1 MSGDPISSALLPFIE
16 DGWSPGAAWLVM
28 NRGSVVSRGAVGQAT
43 PETIY
48 DLASLTKPLATAT
61 LALLAHGRGDLDLDA
76 PWEENLPE
84 FRGSPW
90 AGKIGSEVLR
100 HLAGFPA
107 WLPLYLDSTPLLE
120 QLSHVAPIVDR
131 GRELYSDLGYL
142 AFGVF
147 LERIEGCSLDEA
159 FHRRV
164 CEPLGIEG
172 LGFAPD
178 GCDDAAPTEQG
189 NQYEAALAGPAGEGY
204 AFRTSMI
211 RGQVH
216 DGNAF
221 ALGGVAGHAGLF
233 GSLDPVATLALEWCT
248 AERLPWGKAASR
260 RFQVLP
266 DATYSEGWLAAGG
279 CAAAR
284 GVLPD
289 RWRGHLG
296 FTGCSLFLDPESR
309 SLAILLSN
317 RVHPTVQPRGF
328 EAPRRAFHEA
338 ASQQM
343 SSPIVVTRPKLAVPA
358 ERPSR
363 FFAIA
368 LLASVL
374 LHVCL
379 LLIAVFVPGLAK
391 ILTFAPEAAVKEE
404 TVVKFTFAPPA
415 EQDSDGAARR
425 ALEATP
431 PVPVSPAPVPS
442 VDLSATT
449 PIPQGAVPA
458 PSLPTP
464 EEAEESREEVQE
476 AEQRQE
482 AEPDRATE
490 KAQEAEEVDP
500 RPDRETA
507 PKPNESQNTESTP
520 QPPSFNLGQALREF
534 EGALDAAQAAQ
545 PRTGGVPVNVFRP
558 DAAELPFAGF
568 GVGNLEFGTRDFD
581 WNDYGR
587 QIYVA
592 IWREWHKQLYY
603 GVDEFERWAHTNQEW
618 LAKARDK
625 LEFVIESNGE
635 VSRVTLL
642 AGDGMDPLDASTRR
656 TLESV
661 VLPPLPADFPKDRE
675 VIRANFFLSGD
686 LHMMRRSLEWM
697 LKNGY
702 FNIGRDYGPLPKP
715 KERSR

>member
-1 MSGDPISSALLPFIE
+1 VSGDPISTALLPFIE

-28 NRGSVVSRGAVGQAT
+28 NRGQVVSRGAVGSAR
-43 PETIY
+43 PETVY

-76 PWEENLPE
+76 PWEQYLAE
-84 FRGSPW
+84 FRDSPW
-90 AGKIGSEVLR
+90 AGKTCSEVLR

-107 WLPLYLDSTPLLE
+107 WQALYLNAAPPLE
-120 QLSHVAPIVDR
+120 QLRHVAPIVDR

-142 AFGVF
+142 AFGLL
-147 LERIEGCSLDEA
+147 LERIEGCPLDEA
-159 FHRRV
+159 FQNRI
-164 CEPLGIEG
+164 CEPLGISG
-172 LGFAPD
+172 LAFAPA
-178 GCDDAAPTEQG
+178 GREEAAPTEQG
-189 NQYEAALAGPAGEGY
+189 NAYEAALAGQAGEGY
-204 AFRTSMI
+204 SFRQSMI
-211 RGQVH
+211 QGKVH

-233 GSLDPVATLALEWCT
+233 GSVDPVAALALEWCT
-248 AERLPWGKAASR
+248 AERLPWGKAAPR
-260 RFQVLP
+260 RFHVLSG
-266 DATYSEGWLAAGG
+266 ATYSEGWQAADG

-296 FTGCSLFLDPESR
+296 FTGCSVFVDPQSR
-309 SLAILLSN
+309 SLAVLLSN
-317 RVHPTVQPRGF
+317 RVHPTVQSRGF
-328 EAPRRAFHEA
+328 EEPRRAFHKA

-343 SSPIVVTRPKLAVPA
+343 SSSKPVSRTNVTAVA

-368 LLASVL
+368 LLVSVL
-374 LHVCL
+374 LHGCL
-379 LLIAVFVPGLAK
+379 LLIAVYVPGLAE
-391 ILTFAPEAAVKEE
+391 ILTFRPEETVQED
-404 TVVKFTFAPPA
+404 TVVKFSFAPPA

-425 ALEATP
+425 AAEATP
-431 PVPVSPAPVPS
+431 PIPPAPVPS

-449 PIPQGAVPA
+449 PVPQGAVPA

-520 QPPSFNLGQALREF
+520 QPPSFNLGEALREF
-534 EGALDAAQAAQ
+534 EGALNAAQAAQ

-568 GVGNLEFGTRDFD
+568 GVGNLEFGTRDYD

-603 GVDEFERWAHTNQEW
+603 GVDEFERWAHQNQEW

-642 AGDGMDPLDASTRR
+642 GGDGMDPLDDSTRR

-661 VLPPLPADFPKDRE
+661 VLPPLPEDFPKDRE
-675 VIRANFFLSGD
+675 IIRANFFLSGD
-686 LHMMRRSLEWM
+686 LHTMRRSLEWM

-702 FNIGRDYGPLPKP
+702 FNIGRDYGPLAKP